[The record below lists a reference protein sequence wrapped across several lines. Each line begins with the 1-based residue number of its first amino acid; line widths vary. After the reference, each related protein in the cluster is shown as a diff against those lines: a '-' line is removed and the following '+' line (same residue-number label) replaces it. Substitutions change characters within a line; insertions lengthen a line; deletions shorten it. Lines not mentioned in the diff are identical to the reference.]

1 MPETPDSA
9 SLVDPRQAL
18 KARDLS
24 VYPPKRPV
32 FSDAT
37 TKKSNPDKPKRQK
50 KFSRHY
56 AGLELHADTRVQPG
70 RPPDLRDPVLSLLA
84 ATQLYQEA
92 VLPSG
97 PRQSHSGG
105 SSSSVPPDKGYETV
119 DGKWSGQG
127 TTSPPWVEVAL

>member
-24 VYPPKRPV
+24 DHPPKRPV
-32 FSDAT
+32 FSNAT
-37 TKKSNPDKPKRQK
+37 TKKSNPDKPNRQK
-50 KFSRHY
+50 EFTRHY
-56 AGLELHADTRVQPG
+56 AGLELHADARAQLG
-70 RPPDLRDPVLSLLA
+70 RPPDQRNSVLSLLA

-92 VLPSG
+92 VPPSLPQQFRSG
-97 PRQSHSGG
+97 EST
-105 SSSSVPPDKGYETV
+105 SSVPPDKGNETV
-119 DGKWSGQG
+119 NGKWSGQG